1 MNKKRFIILVVFLIM
16 ILSGCSKEE
25 EIDYTLV
32 KDNIS
37 SSQISMIEME
47 KDIYIKST
55 ENHEE
60 IDELTDFI
68 ASIKYLKGDFE
79 NINDSEDMIR
89 IKIYNQ
95 KNSLS
100 KSLSIS
106 EEAAYYNKKWY
117 PIDKQIYD
125 RILSLYN
132 DLEEEMEDEGLID
145 VKQRQNVRK
154 DKSALEALQGTWI
167 SEDDSSL
174 EFDGDYMVQGK
185 DFNFRYSI
193 ENINDNYI
201 EIKAYEDKGVF
212 TKGKELFNLNIIM
225 DPENIR
231 MLVKKTMVGDLIYY
245 DIYIYED
252 NDGTRVGTFD
262 SQFFIRNS
270 FD

>member
-47 KDIYIKST
+47 KDIYINCT

-106 EEAAYYNKKWY
+106 EEAAYYDKKWY

-145 VKQRQNVRK
+145 VKQIQNVRK
-154 DKSALEALQGTWI
+154 GKSVLEALQGTWI
-167 SEDDSSL
+167 SEDT
-174 EFDGDYMVQGK
+174 GD
-185 DFNFRYSI
+185 D
-193 ENINDNYI
+193 YI
-201 EIKAYEDKGVF
+201 DIRAYGSQDILLG
-212 TKGKELFNLNIIM
+212 GKELFRLSIM
-225 DPENIR
+225 LDDENTH
-231 MLVKKTMVGDLIYY
+231 MLVRKTMTGGITYY
-245 DIYIYED
+245 DKYIFID
-252 NDGTRVGTFD
+252 DDGLILGEFD
-262 SQFFIRNS
+262 SPFFFNNS
-270 FD
+270 FQ